1 MRFVSK
7 QGQPQPH
14 VLSKARAPSPQLKNG
29 LLTIIFL
36 HYHKNALA
44 SCKGIQGSLRF

>member
-14 VLSKARAPSPQLKNG
+14 VLSKARAPSQQLQNG
-29 LLTIIFL
+29 LFKL
-36 HYHKNALA
+36 
-44 SCKGIQGSLRF
+44 